1 MKLEQAGNVISVI
14 NFVTEISRNEDEL
27 VERRRGELTR
37 NLILVW
43 SACWPVV
50 REGGGESWV
59 CNIRSCELH
68 SESRWRYNIYPVGAQ
83 GCMYTNYLHFIHD
96 NIFTPHRARN
106 YKIDICIDRVHLSS
120 SEGLPS
126 ISGSRFEICRYIL
139 HWHWKVWWIISVNV
153 QWMPRECNNKPPG
166 VL

>member
-14 NFVTEISRNEDEL
+14 SFVTEISRNQDEL
-27 VERRRGELTR
+27 VERRRGELIR

-50 REGGGESWV
+50 RGGEKAESV
-59 CNIRSCELH
+59 I
-68 SESRWRYNIYPVGAQ
+68 SEAVSSTQRAGE
-83 GCMYTNYLHFIHD
+83 GT
-96 NIFTPHRARN
+96 IFTQWVPRAACTPIIYTLYMITSLLHTGARN

-120 SEGLPS
+120 SEGPPS